1 MCVCVCAVNQDLRRS
16 VSDGITHELRGLPG
30 PDQLP
35 GGLYRTRPRTPAYRK
50 NGAARCPEDV
60 DEPQIEIV
68 IAVTAVTSFSTGG

>member
-30 PDQLP
+30 LDQLP

-50 NGAARCPEDV
+50 NGAARCPENV
-60 DEPQIEIV
+60 DEPRVGI
-68 IAVTAVTSFSTGG
+68 VTAVTSFSTGG